1 MTARLKVAVDPS
13 ISQPVRPWLQPAKV
27 ALVYL
32 LLYATVDVALNKFAF
47 NDGWTILWPLN
58 GVTIALLLMRPRS
71 QWPPIL
77 LGVAAGTGL
86 GESLDNALG
95 FEIGQR
101 VISLVEVLISASLLP
116 AFSTLNDWL
125 RQPHVFRRFVTAL
138 VAGPGVSGI
147 LAALFFHHV
156 QGTPYLIAFN
166 NWATADALG
175 IAATMPLALSIRS
188 PEMRSL
194 FAPAALPR
202 TLAILILA
210 LTCATLSL
218 SVNRYPLLFLLYPV
232 LLLVDSL
239 LAFAGSALAVFV
251 VCLLAVYLA
260 TTGRGHFGAWPRDL
274 PVPRDVALQIYL
286 GFHIVALFPASLRI
300 LDRKRIAEELRDANV
315 QLTMLASLDGLT
327 GIANRRALDE
337 RFALEWNR
345 SLRTGSPLSLL
356 MVDIDC
362 FKLFND
368 RYGHHAGDQAL
379 IKVAGA
385 LAALM
390 RRPADLVARFGGEEF
405 AVLLPNT
412 DLTGAAHLA
421 ENLRLAVLNLS
432 IAHEGNP
439 WEAITVSIGCAVFFP
454 PTPATAPGQD
464 RFQLLTAADQAL
476 YQAKQSGR
484 NQIQINGKF

>member
-1 MTARLKVAVDPS
+1 
-13 ISQPVRPWLQPAKV
+13 
-27 ALVYL
+27 
-32 LLYATVDVALNKFAF
+32 
-47 NDGWTILWPLN
+47 
-58 GVTIALLLMRPRS
+58 
-71 QWPPIL
+71 
-77 LGVAAGTGL
+77 LGVAVGTGL

-95 FEIGQR
+95 FEIAQR

-116 AFSTLNDWL
+116 AFSSLNAWL
-125 RQPHVFRRFVTAL
+125 REPHIFRKFVTAL
-138 VAGPGVSGI
+138 LAGPGVSGI
-147 LAALFFHHV
+147 LAAFLFHHV
-156 QGTPYLIAFN
+156 QGTPHLMAFN

-175 IAATMPLALSIRS
+175 IAATMPLVLSIGS

-210 LTCATLSL
+210 LACATLSL

-251 VCLLAVYLA
+251 VCLLAVYFA

-274 PVPRDVALQIYL
+274 PVSRDVALQLYL

-300 LDRKRIAEELRDANV
+300 LDRKRIAEELNDANV

-345 SLRTGSPLSLL
+345 SLRAGSQLSLL
-356 MVDIDC
+356 MIDIDC

-379 IKVAGA
+379 VAVATA

-412 DLTGAAHLA
+412 DLSGAAHLA
-421 ENLRLAVLNLS
+421 ESLRLAVLNLS
-432 IAHEGNP
+432 IAHQGSS
-439 WEAITVSIGCAVFFP
+439 WECVTISIGCAVFPP
-454 PTPATAPGQD
+454 PTPATASGLD

-484 NQIQINGKF
+484 NRVEIDARGSKPAPCNPMT